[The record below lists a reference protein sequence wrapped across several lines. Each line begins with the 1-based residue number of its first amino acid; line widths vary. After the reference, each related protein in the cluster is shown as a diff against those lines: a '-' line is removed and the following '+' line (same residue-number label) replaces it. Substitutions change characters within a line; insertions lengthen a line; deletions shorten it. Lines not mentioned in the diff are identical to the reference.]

1 MITPVNTNFS
11 FTPCEHSKC
20 DQQSTEEMQAN
31 GPHRSEKKD
40 QVRISDQAH
49 EQLNAEKTDSAG
61 VKDEKD
67 LGEEDKREVEKLRK
81 RDQEVK
87 AHERAHMA
95 AGAGVVMGG
104 ANYKYEHGPDGK
116 MYAVGGEVKIDAS
129 KENDPEATI
138 RKMQQVKKAA
148 LAPAQPSAKDRSVAA
163 QAAQIEAEA
172 RIESQEQKAR
182 EAQEKTPHPEESPH
196 GNASDPFSPSS
207 NSSSVGNNLSVI
219 A

>member
-1 MITPVNTNFS
+1 
-11 FTPCEHSKC
+11 
-20 DQQSTEEMQAN
+20 MQVI

-116 MYAVGGEVKIDAS
+116 MYAVGGEVKIDTS

-172 RIESQEQKAR
+172 RIESQEQKAK
-182 EAQEKTPHPEESPH
+182 EAEEESNH
-196 GNASDPFSPSS
+196 LENQPSGIATYPS
-207 NSSSVGNNLSVI
+207 YDSNNSSRIGRNLYVM